1 MSGLTIRNL
10 DPAVKKG
17 LRMQAARH
25 ACSMEEEARKI
36 LRAAILQP
44 VEEKGL
50 GSFIQQKFNKTGGIE
65 IDPVR
70 SAPRHPDFLSDEE

>member
-17 LRMQAARH
+17 LRIQAARH
-25 ACSMEEEARKI
+25 ACSMEEEARRI

-50 GSFIQQKFNKTGGIE
+50 GSFIQQKFNKIAGVE

-70 SAPRHPDFLSDEE
+70 SAPRCSNLWGKEE

>member
-50 GSFIQQKFNKTGGIE
+50 GSFIQKKFNKTGGIE

>member
-1 MSGLTIRNL
+1 MPGLTIRNL

-25 ACSMEEEARKI
+25 ACSMEEEARRI

-44 VEEKGL
+44 VKEKGL
-50 GSFIQQKFNKTGGIE
+50 GSFIQQKFKKIGGVE
-65 IDPVR
+65 IDTVR
-70 SAPRHPDFLSDEE
+70 SAPRSPDLQGDEE